1 MPLSE
6 SNMKRFKL
14 WLKNVL
20 KQENVSVTFTK
31 KDGSERV
38 MRCTTN
44 PTFIMFKD
52 PASVESKSE
61 RKVNDDVMP
70 VFDLDANAWRSF
82 RWDSIKNVTFTF
94 NRGDVDGYST
104 KTQ

>member
-1 MPLSE
+1 
-6 SNMKRFKL
+6 MKRFKL

-52 PASVESKSE
+52 PTSVESKSE

-94 NRGDVDGYST
+94 NRGDKNGYST
-104 KTQ
+104 KAQ